1 MQKLF
6 YVRLSNWDAP
16 LAQCALE
23 QGADALVLPTGC
35 TEEVAKLGLIDVIAK
50 DGNVKLGEAVL
61 DIQIK
66 DKSDEQRAAEA
77 GVPVIISNDNWS
89 IIPLENLIAA
99 GATIIQ
105 SVDTAEEAR
114 LALETMEV
122 GAAGICLSPSSAQDI
137 IDTATVV
144 RSVNNEQLEIVT
156 ATVESIEQVGIAD
169 RVCIDTTSILAPGQ
183 GALIG
188 DSSAAMFLVHNEN
201 VENEYVNARPF
212 RINAGA
218 VHAYARLPDGKTS
231 YLSEMQAGKRVLI
244 CDPAGNTFPVTVG
257 RAKVERRPMLLIKAV
272 VHDDRP
278 EPVEGQKKTIS
289 LQLQNAETIRLTT
302 PDGGWLSVT
311 QLAVGDKVL
320 AYTESAGRHFG
331 MKIDETIT
339 EK

>member
-6 YVRLSNWDAP
+6 YVRLASFDAP

-23 QGADALVLPTGC
+23 QGAHALVLPAGC
-35 TEEVAKLGLIDVIAK
+35 MKEVAKLGLIDVIAE
-50 DGNVKLGEAVL
+50 DGDMQLGKAVL
-61 DIQIK
+61 DIHIK
-66 DKSDEQRAAEA
+66 DKADEQRAAEA

-105 SVDTAEEAR
+105 SVDTADKAR

-122 GAAGICLSPSSAQDI
+122 GAAGACLNAKSAQDI
-137 IDTATVV
+137 IDTATVI
-144 RSVNNEQLEIVT
+144 RSANNEKLDIVT
-156 ATVESIEQVGIAD
+156 ATIESIEQVGIAD
-169 RVCIDTTSILAPGQ
+169 RVCIDTTSILQPGQ

-218 VHAYARLPDGKTS
+218 VHAYARLPDGKTC
-231 YLSEMQAGKRVLI
+231 YLSEMRAGKRMLT
-244 CDPAGNTFPVTVG
+244 CDPAGNTFPVTIG
-257 RAKVERRPMLLIKAV
+257 RTKIERRPMLLIKA
-272 VHDDRP
+272 
-278 EPVEGQKKTIS
+278 KTSDKTVS

-302 PDGGWLSVT
+302 PDGGWISAT
-311 QLAVGDKVL
+311 QLKVGDDVL
-320 AYTESAGRHFG
+320 AYTEAAGRHFG

-339 EK
+339 EC